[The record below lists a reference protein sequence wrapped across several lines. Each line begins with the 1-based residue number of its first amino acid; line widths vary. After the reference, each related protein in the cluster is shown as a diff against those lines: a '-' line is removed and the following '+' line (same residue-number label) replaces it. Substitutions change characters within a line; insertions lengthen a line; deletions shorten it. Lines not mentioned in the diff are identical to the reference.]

1 MACKLYLN
9 KALKRKSKSKPTD
22 SGSGG
27 LSGWEAL
34 LRASDRVII
43 EGFRE
48 EGAFELGPQEKGDWT
63 PEVRGGRTLSRGPGE
78 GLVDIHILLLSDSVT
93 SANGLRLSPN
103 LPHL

>member
-1 MACKLYLN
+1 MNLIACKLYLI
-9 KALKRKSKSKPTD
+9 KALKRKSKSKPTN

-63 PEVRGGRTLSRGPGE
+63 PEVRGGRDPEQGAR
-78 GLVDIHILLLSDSVT
+78 
-93 SANGLRLSPN
+93 
-103 LPHL
+103 

>member
-9 KALKRKSKSKPTD
+9 TALKRKSKSKPTN

-43 EGFRE
+43 EGFWE

-63 PEVRGGRTLSRGPGE
+63 PEVRGGRDPEQGAR
-78 GLVDIHILLLSDSVT
+78 
-93 SANGLRLSPN
+93 
-103 LPHL
+103 